1 MQGVEDL
8 IKLNIGTQQVREFV
22 ESKTGKV
29 CTAQDVHNLRAKLR
43 KQADGGR
50 TQGEMLVDNVEKIL
64 KDKHLKKC
72 FENLKIEP
80 FPPSAEPNP
89 KRQENIQIKEINC
102 ICRMPEFSRC
112 KGFYNPERDVNLV
125 ECEGCKKW
133 FHPSCKKISKKYLNS
148 DLEYFCGKKCKT
160 NSA

>member
-1 MQGVEDL
+1 MATASALALASGQDPSLIDL
-8 IKLNIGTQQVREFV
+8 NEELG
-22 ESKTGKV
+22 
-29 CTAQDVHNLRAKLR
+29 H
-43 KQADGGR
+43 
-50 TQGEMLVDNVEKIL
+50 
-64 KDKHLKKC
+64 KHLK
-72 FENLKIEP
+72 NVLKIEP
-80 FPPSAEPNP
+80 FPPSGEPNP

-148 DLEYFCGKKCKT
+148 DLEYFCGKKSKT